1 VISEVQKKGKRNW
14 SQGILKFL
22 PGLYTSVIVIF
33 TIINILIIGFYFAV
47 WIGSAQQYL
56 FVGSDFSS
64 IFNTFVNMKSNILGE
79 SAKPGLILLLQNGI
93 LGGLVEN
100 GAYLLQYP
108 PIISLIFLPLSFLP
122 FNIAY
127 YIWTIAQVG
136 LLIWLFILLNRQF
149 PNWTKQ
155 EKFLLTITLLAFW
168 PLSITLLLGQ
178 FSLLLLLCIVQLYI
192 ALKNSRMIRA
202 GIWLAVMMIKPP
214 TVLIPAAITV
224 NRRYIRAALTFII
237 ALIVMVVMSSI
248 LYGYLSWYKYSLLLL
263 SAGAR
268 VEVFGFVANV
278 EYTFRGLLTGILGNS
293 NGQIINTISM
303 IILFLGIIVA
313 WYLWFARINPDSP
326 RFELRFSFVIALS
339 VFISLHLYPHDALLI
354 VFPAVLFYNF
364 LRHNH
369 YPKKILSILM
379 IVSPFVFFTAAFSK
393 FNLLGIIRPPL
404 IAILILLLYISY
416 YLILDIRKGVE
427 YKNTL
432 LPTE

>member
-1 VISEVQKKGKRNW
+1 MISEVQKKGKRNW
-14 SQGILKFL
+14 SQGISKFL
-22 PGLYTSVIVIF
+22 PGLYTSAIVIF

-47 WIGSAQQYL
+47 WIGSARQNL

-64 IFNTFVNMKSNILGE
+64 IFNTFVNMKSNIFGE
-79 SAKPGLILLLQNGI
+79 SEKPGLILLLQNGI

-108 PIISLIFLPLSFLP
+108 PIISIIFLPLSFLP

-192 ALKNSRMIRA
+192 ALKNSRLTRA

-214 TVLIPAAITV
+214 TALIPAAITA
-224 NRRYIRAALTFII
+224 NRRYIRAAVTFII

-248 LYGYLSWYKYSLLLL
+248 LYGYISWYKYSLLLL
-263 SAGAR
+263 SAGTR
-268 VEVFGFVANV
+268 VEVFGFVSNV
-278 EYTFRGLLTGILGNS
+278 EYTLRGLLTGILGNS
-293 NGQIINTISM
+293 NGQMINTISM
-303 IILFLGIIVA
+303 IFLFLGIIIA
-313 WYLWFARINPDSP
+313 WLLWFSDINPASP
-326 RFELRFSFVIALS
+326 RFELRFSFIIALS
-339 VFISLHLYPHDALLI
+339 VFVSLHLYPHDALLI

-364 LRHNH
+364 LRNNH
-369 YPKKILSILM
+369 YPKKLFCLLM
-379 IVSPFVFFTAAFSK
+379 IVSPFIFFTAAFSK
-393 FNLLGIIRPPL
+393 FNLFGIIRPPL
-404 IAILILLLYISY
+404 LLIMALLIYIGY
-416 YLILDIRKGVE
+416 YLIKDIKTDQKLTNIIQTR
-427 YKNTL
+427 T
-432 LPTE
+432 